1 MHHGT
6 LQGPHQDESDEST
19 KRKIKR
25 VARAKGGLQDKID
38 EVSQWRQHPPVVWGT
53 EPFVDHVAR
62 CRIAAHHTHVG
73 KRSAHLKY
81 QERTVAICVSH
92 RPGLFSASRY
102 VQCYAKSARSW
113 FVAKTNLYGFC
124 VYQAL
129 KRTERFGAILMS
141 QFVPENSSSH
151 CIGSQ
156 RGRQNASKSRIT
168 FRCREDRTLGSHRA
182 HAYDMC
188 ERHL

>member
-6 LQGPHQDESDEST
+6 LQGPHQDESDEWGELNEGLNTTPT

-92 RPGLFSASRY
+92 RPGLFAERYFHHGIDLNAQVGTYNVTPNRLGPGLSR
-102 VQCYAKSARSW
+102 
-113 FVAKTNLYGFC
+113 
-124 VYQAL
+124 
-129 KRTERFGAILMS
+129 KRTCTVFAFTKHLS
-141 QFVPENSSSH
+141 A
-151 CIGSQ
+151 
-156 RGRQNASKSRIT
+156 QNALAL
-168 FRCREDRTLGSHRA
+168 F
-182 HAYDMC
+182 
-188 ERHL
+188 

>member
-6 LQGPHQDESDEST
+6 LQGPHQDESDESDEWGELT

-38 EVSQWRQHPPVVWGT
+38 EVGT

-92 RPGLFSASRY
+92 RPGLF
-102 VQCYAKSARSW
+102 
-113 FVAKTNLYGFC
+113 
-124 VYQAL
+124 
-129 KRTERFGAILMS
+129 TERYFHHGIDL
-141 QFVPENSSSH
+141 
-151 CIGSQ
+151 
-156 RGRQNASKSRIT
+156 NAQVGTYNVTPNRLGPGLSRKRNCT
-168 FRCREDRTLGSHRA
+168 VFACTKHLSA
-182 HAYDMC
+182 QHA
-188 ERHL
+188 LALF